1 MILRTKK
8 YKSQIYII
16 LLSKL
21 FLLAIFSS
29 EYSLNLFLPFVN
41 TFLEGHFSPWQ
52 YYYDNN
58 LNLNSFPYHG
68 LMLYIL
74 SVPAILINILNITS
88 PPPLLNFIFK
98 FPLFIADI
106 TIFFILLKLFIN
118 KQNKIILFYLLN
130 PIIIY
135 STYIHSQLDI
145 IPIALLL
152 VSLYFLVKNKLFY
165 FSLFLGLALSTKLN
179 ILIVIPLLFIYLI
192 KQYGVKKA
200 LSFILIPFIVLVVF
214 DLPYLFNNGFLE
226 MVLFNSKQSLLFD
239 SYYMIGNLKLLLPVA
254 AIATVYLHFFNQ
266 HKVNY
271 DLLFFYF
278 GILFTATIF
287 FVYPAPAW
295 YVWLVPFMT
304 IYFIQSSNE
313 NKSKLLYFGF
323 SSIYLIFFIF
333 FYQSEYKDILF
344 LNTFIDLKINNNNLI
359 NLSFT
364 LLEIILLSIM
374 YAFYKYGIKSNSI
387 YKKVTNL
394 TIGIGGDSGV
404 GKTTLLNN
412 LESILGSK
420 LLQIEGDGEHKWER
434 GDENWTK
441 YTHLDPKA
449 NHIHKQAEAIYQLKL
464 NNSIKRSEYDHHTGK
479 FTDALSVQPKEFI
492 AISGLHPFY
501 LPKLRKVIDFKI
513 YMDTAEELRRH
524 WKILRDTEKR
534 GYSLE
539 KILEQI
545 EARMSDAKKYIYPQK
560 EFADLIISY
569 FSVNKFILGDKKQDL
584 KLGLKI
590 TLDANIHLEDI
601 LNKINCQFTW
611 DYNNDLKTQFIEIK
625 EIPEVNFENIMIN
638 TIVNA
643 DEIISTKIIWKS
655 GYEGF
660 IQLILLKMISEKLK
674 EK

>member
-41 TFLEGHFSPWQ
+41 TFLEGHFNPWQ
-52 YYYDNN
+52 YYYNHN

-74 SVPAILINILNITS
+74 SVPSILINILNITS
-88 PPPLLNFIFK
+88 PTPLLNFIFK

-106 TIFFILLKLFIN
+106 TIFFILLKLFVN

-179 ILIVIPLLFIYLI
+179 ILIVIPLLFVYLM
-192 KQYGVKKA
+192 KQYGSKKA
-200 LSFILIPFIVLVVF
+200 LSFILILFTVLF
-214 DLPYLFNNGFLE
+214 LCDLPYLFSNGFLE

-239 SYYMIGNLKLLLPVA
+239 SYYIIGNLKLLLPVA
-254 AIATVYLHFFNQ
+254 AISTVYLHFFNQ
-266 HKVNY
+266 HKVNH

-287 FVYPAPAW
+287 FIYPAPAW

-364 LLEIILLSIM
+364 LLEITLLSIM

>member
-41 TFLEGHFSPWQ
+41 TFLEGHFNPWQ
-52 YYYDNN
+52 YYYNHN

-74 SVPAILINILNITS
+74 SVPSILINILNITS
-88 PPPLLNFIFK
+88 PTPLLNFIFK

-106 TIFFILLKLFIN
+106 TIFFILLKLFVN

-130 PIIIY
+130 PVIIY

-179 ILIVIPLLFIYLI
+179 ILIVIPLLFVYLM
-192 KQYGVKKA
+192 KQYGAKKA
-200 LSFILIPFIVLVVF
+200 LSFILILFTVLF
-214 DLPYLFNNGFLE
+214 LCDLPYLFSNGFLV

-239 SYYMIGNLKLLLPVA
+239 SYYIIGNLKLLLPVA
-254 AIATVYLHFFNQ
+254 AISTVYLHFFNQ
-266 HKVNY
+266 HKVNH

-287 FVYPAPAW
+287 FIYPAPAW

-333 FYQSEYKDILF
+333 FYQSTYKDILF
-344 LNTFIDLKINNNNLI
+344 LNTFIDLKINNSNLI

-364 LLEIILLSIM
+364 LLEITLLSIM

-412 LESILGSK
+412 LESILGNK

-434 GDENWTK
+434 GDKNWRK

-590 TLDANIHLEDI
+590 TLDANINLDDI

-625 EIPEVNFENIMIN
+625 EIPKVNFENIMIN